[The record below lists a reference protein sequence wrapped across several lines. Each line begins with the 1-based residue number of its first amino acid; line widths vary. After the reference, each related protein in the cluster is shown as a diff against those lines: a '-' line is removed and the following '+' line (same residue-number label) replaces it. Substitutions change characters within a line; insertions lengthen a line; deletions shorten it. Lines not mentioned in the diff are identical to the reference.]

1 MNLSSLSNEL
11 DLDAT
16 LDRLCGDEA
25 LLLEILDLFLDE
37 FCTEQ
42 QNLITL
48 VHSGNFVGL
57 ASKAHYFKGIAQNLG
72 LINFPPEVMQL
83 EQAAKRNDSGACLQ
97 SIESLKRIAATL
109 LALRRGPQAA

>member
-25 LLLEILDLFLDE
+25 LLLEILDLFLED
-37 FCTEQ
+37 FYAEQ
-42 QNLITL
+42 PLLLNRVDT
-48 VHSGNFVGL
+48 NDYAGL

-109 LALRRGPQAA
+109 LALRKGPQAA